1 MRAMNNA
8 TLMVLL
14 ATFIAAALAQ
24 NSAVYHH
31 LQVGYE
37 IRSHTQMIYIYVV
50 NLFIIYG
57 KHRQF
62 KKYRM
67 NDGQNQCF
75 EGGDS
80 VIEDPNSLNA
90 KLLRK
95 VLV

>member
-8 TLMVLL
+8 TRMVLL

-24 NSAVYHH
+24 NSAVYYH
-31 LQVGYE
+31 LQAGYE
-37 IRSHTQMIYIYVV
+37 IRSHTQMIYIYEV

-67 NDGQNQCF
+67 NDGQNKCF
-75 EGGDS
+75 EGGGS
-80 VIEDPNSLNA
+80 VVEDPNSLNA
-90 KLLRK
+90 KLLKK